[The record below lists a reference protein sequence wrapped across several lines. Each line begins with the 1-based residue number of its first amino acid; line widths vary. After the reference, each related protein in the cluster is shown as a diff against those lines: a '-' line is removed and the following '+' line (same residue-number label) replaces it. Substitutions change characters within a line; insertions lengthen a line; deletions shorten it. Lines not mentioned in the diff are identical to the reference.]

1 VTAGRAEINSWAQAV
16 ATAAA
21 AGDRGAPAITAG
33 PGSFA
38 SFVANNRPRLDGLRI
53 TGMDVNE
60 TAGSATAEWT
70 ARWRGEFGTTASRRM
85 RVTVEAVREGDVWRI
100 TGWRF
105 LEGAP

>member
-1 VTAGRAEINSWAQAV
+1 
-16 ATAAA
+16 
-21 AGDRGAPAITAG
+21 
-33 PGSFA
+33 
-38 SFVANNRPRLDGLRI
+38 
-53 TGMDVNE
+53 MDVNE